1 MESAPPGGD
10 AIVVI
15 QTSQV
20 DGARA
25 ASERSG
31 GGPAAP
37 DRGDFAVPAPAGG
50 VLLNS
55 MITDRPPPG
64 VSSRVAVPPFEL
76 TRRCTIASPSPVP
89 PGLAVVNLP
98 NARARS
104 LALMPG
110 PSSATTTRTPPTM
123 CAGGG
128 VTLSST
134 APMESSRPDASCPV
148 PSRAD
153 SAAAD
158 PADEAPTAADPGAEA
173 PTAADPGAEAPAA
186 AAPAAAPAAAEPVDE
201 ASL

>member
-50 VLLNS
+50 GLLNS

-128 VTLSST
+128 VTVSST
-134 APMESSRPDASCPV
+134 SPMESRPGASCPV

-158 PADEAPTAADPGAEA
+158 PEDEAPTAAG
-173 PTAADPGAEAPAA
+173 PGAEAPAA
-186 AAPAAAPAAAEPVDE
+186 AAPVTAPATAPAAAPAAAEPVDE